1 LGLAPLL
8 VKEIFLT
15 VEKIAEQGTTVLL
28 VEQDVRNSLSMSDRG
43 YVLEH
48 GRVVMEGAGEELLEN
63 PHIRKAYLGI

>member
-1 LGLAPLL
+1 M
-8 VKEIFLT
+8 
-15 VEKIAEQGTTVLL
+15 LL